1 MAYTLFGIPNCDT
14 VKKARTWLNNNHIE
28 FEFHNYKT
36 SGISVKQISLWLEQ
50 VPLKVVFNK
59 ASATYRKLTVE
70 QKSNSENQKEAISL
84 LVESPSMIKRPV
96 LMKDNQVLAVG
107 FKPEL
112 YEPLF

>member
-1 MAYTLFGIPNCDT
+1 MAYTLFGIPNCDS

-59 ASATYRKLTVE
+59 ASATYRKLTAE